1 MSVYVGESRG
11 ELLAWLNELLEPLTI
26 TKVEQCGTGSV
37 YCQIIDSIYGDL
49 PMSKVKFNAKMEYEY
64 LDNFKILQ
72 KAFNV
77 HRIEK
82 PIPVDKLSKCK
93 MQDNLEFL
101 QWMKKFWDTNSGG
114 IAYDAQGRAGGTIMS
129 APPPTSRTASSSAR
143 AAYSRPGAGIAAG
156 GSRQVSMSSAS
167 AAQVAQMQARVAE
180 IEAHSES
187 LLKERDFYFDK
198 LRNIEVIVQERTAV
212 EGITQ
217 EESDVMAKI
226 QEILYATIE
235 GFEVPEGEGQGD
247 EPQHIEEEET
257 F

>member
-11 ELLAWLNELLEPLTI
+11 ELLAWLNELLDPIPI

-37 YCQIIDSIYGDL
+37 YCQIVDSIYGDL
-49 PMSKVKFNAKMEYEY
+49 PMTKVKFNAKMEYEY

-82 PIPVDKLSKCK
+82 PIPVQKLIKCK

-101 QWMKKFWDTNSGG
+101 QWMKKYWDMNSGG
-114 IAYDAQGRAGGTIMS
+114 IAYDAEGRAGGAIPT

-143 AAYSRPGAGIAAG
+143 AAYSRPGAGIGSAG
-156 GSRQVSMSSAS
+156 ASRQVSSAS

-198 LRNIEVIVQERTAV
+198 LRNIELIVQERMAV
-212 EGITQ
+212 EGVTQ

-235 GFEVPEGEGQGD
+235 GFEVPEGEEQ
-247 EPQHIEEEET
+247 PLHAEEEET

>member
-11 ELLAWLNELLEPLTI
+11 ELLAWLNDLLQPTVI
-26 TKVEQCGTGSV
+26 TKLEQCGTGSV
-37 YCQIIDSIYGDL
+37 YCQIIDSIYGDV
-49 PMSKVKFNAKMEYEY
+49 PMNRVKFNAKMEYEY

-72 KAFNV
+72 KAFNA
-77 HRIEK
+77 HRIDK
-82 PIPVDKLSKCK
+82 PIPVDRLVKCK

-101 QWMKKFWDTNSGG
+101 QWMKKYWDMHSRGEG
-114 IAYDAQGRAGGTIMS
+114 YDAQGRAGGLIPS
-129 APPPTSRTASSSAR
+129 NPAPSTSRTTSAR
-143 AAYSRPGAGIAAG
+143 APGSFARAPAAG
-156 GSRQVSMSSAS
+156 ARTVSSAS
-167 AAQVAQMQARVAE
+167 SAQVAAMQARVAE
-180 IEAHSES
+180 IEAHSEG

-198 LRNIEVIVQERTAV
+198 LRSIELIVQERTAV

-235 GFEVPEGEGQGD
+235 GFEVPEGEEEGAEQRPD
-247 EPQHIEEEET
+247 EEET

>member
-11 ELLAWLNELLEPLTI
+11 ELLAWLNDLLAPITL

-49 PMSKVKFNAKMEYEY
+49 PMSRVKYNAKMEYEY

-72 KAFNV
+72 KAFNS

-82 PIPVDKLSKCK
+82 PIPVERLIKCK

-101 QWMKKFWDTNSGG
+101 QWMKKYWDVNSGG
-114 IAYDAQGRAGGTIMS
+114 QVYDAQGRANGAIVS
-129 APPPTSRTASSSAR
+129 APPPTSRATSGARSFTRPAAS
-143 AAYSRPGAGIAAG
+143 AAGAG
-156 GSRQVSMSSAS
+156 SRSVSSAS

-180 IEAHSES
+180 IEAHSEG

-198 LRNIEVIVQERTAV
+198 LRNIELIVQERTAI
-212 EGITQ
+212 EGISA
-217 EESDVMAKI
+217 EESEVMAKI

-235 GFEVPEGEGQGD
+235 GFEVPEGEMVEE
-247 EPQHIEEEET
+247 EPHQDEEET

>member
-11 ELLAWLNELLEPLTI
+11 ELLAWLNELLEPLQI

-49 PMSKVKFNAKMEYEY
+49 PMNKVKFNAKMEYEY

-72 KAFNV
+72 KAFKL

-101 QWMKKFWDTNSGG
+101 QWMKKFWDTESGG
-114 IAYDAQGRAGGTIMS
+114 IAYNAEARAGRTITS
-129 APPPTSRTASSSAR
+129 APPPTSRTTSSSAR
-143 AAYSRPGAGIAAG
+143 STFSRPGVGVAG
-156 GSRQVSMSSAS
+156 GSRQVSSAS

-180 IEAHSES
+180 IEAHSDS

-198 LRNIEVIVQERTAV
+198 LRNIELIVQERTAI

-217 EESDVMAKI
+217 EESEVMAKI

-235 GFEVPEGEGQGD
+235 GFEVPEGEGEEAQLV
-247 EPQHIEEEET
+247 EEEET